1 MLKFQWLQWKESV
14 RKRIIIEGRYQRLD
28 QISMS
33 WNRNLGPTKVQLAS
47 KGLLFVYKLSF
58 IILYAITP
66 SKLKALIDE

>member
-14 RKRIIIEGRYQRLD
+14 CKRIIIEGSYRRLD
-28 QISMS
+28 Q
-33 WNRNLGPTKVQLAS
+33 VQLAS

-58 IILYAITP
+58 IIVYAITP

>member
-1 MLKFQWLQWKESV
+1 MITMERIGLQKNLIY
-14 RKRIIIEGRYQRLD
+14 RRLD

-58 IILYAITP
+58 IIVYAITP